1 MPFYRSC
8 ACPEIPLQRGRAV
21 YSFRGRAGGGSAS
34 PAPALGLPG
43 TSPSSPRGSRQKDGH
58 PHLPKHCQH
67 HGSLG
72 LFFFPFFLVL
82 QHRKNLRGKA
92 GERSLRW
99 RGASLDQRALRRKA
113 VSSAPLCTLPPLLT
127 PPRAGGGCP
136 EPPAHPADPP
146 VSPPGDRTG
155 QTRALSPLV
164 PRAGP
169 GGAEGKGVT
178 AVPGRERGVEG
189 TPGPARRDQER
200 TGTPPIRLLL
210 PPPRA
215 GGVDVTLTDGR
226 QREKV
231 ILNDFE
237 GLQEERTR
245 ASPDSSW
252 GRGRCVHFSKGT
264 AAGESLQKGRENIF
278 ALFVSETFC
287 APREKGS
294 PDGEKCV

>member
-21 YSFRGRAGGGSAS
+21 YSFRGRAGGGSAP

-72 LFFFPFFLVL
+72 LFFFPCFLVL

-146 VSPPGDRTG
+146 CRPPVTGRDKPGRCHRWSP
-155 QTRALSPLV
+155 
-164 PRAGP
+164 GP
-169 GGAEGKGVT
+169 GRVGPRGKG
-178 AVPGRERGVEG
+178 
-189 TPGPARRDQER
+189 
-200 TGTPPIRLLL
+200 
-210 PPPRA
+210 
-215 GGVDVTLTDGR
+215 
-226 QREKV
+226 
-231 ILNDFE
+231 
-237 GLQEERTR
+237 
-245 ASPDSSW
+245 
-252 GRGRCVHFSKGT
+252 
-264 AAGESLQKGRENIF
+264 
-278 ALFVSETFC
+278 
-287 APREKGS
+287 
-294 PDGEKCV
+294 